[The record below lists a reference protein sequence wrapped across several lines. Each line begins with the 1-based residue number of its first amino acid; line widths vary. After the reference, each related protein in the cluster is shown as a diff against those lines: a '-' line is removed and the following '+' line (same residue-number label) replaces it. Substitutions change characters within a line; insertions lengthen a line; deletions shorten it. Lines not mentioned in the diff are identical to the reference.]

1 MSRFAA
7 QLLLVLIALAA
18 GACGALSTSVAQ
30 LPPMSFEGA
39 HTFSTDKLREIVAAE
54 VGDVARTEWVR
65 SAVDDGAFAIER
77 FYAGEGF
84 AFAKVEYETVK
95 ADDGTNRAL
104 FRVEEGPRV
113 ALDSIRFDG
122 AKALKREILE
132 SYFPKLPRA
141 STSFDDTRADKKHR
155 RHEAPWWVESE
166 LESAAGD
173 LEDYYYRNGYLD
185 AHVAPPAYTFDE
197 ERRYA
202 IVVIGV
208 SEGVRSQLTRVVIEG
223 APADLLPALQRAA
236 ASFQRMAYSS
246 LLAGAVR
253 AKLEEVLASLG
264 YPDGKAIPGVT
275 EHGEKGE
282 TSTTFTIEAGPR
294 VTISAIEIR
303 GTKRT
308 LRRTVLGMLKL
319 DAGDVYSSDK
329 VRESFRALYQSGIFS
344 AVQVGLAPGTDPERV
359 LVVELKEDSASEFY
373 VEPGYGS
380 YERFRLGAGWR
391 YKNLFGTGR
400 SVELDGTISE
410 LAQSGRISL
419 VTPRFFGSD
428 FRATTSVFASR
439 REEPSFTSND
449 TGFGWILS
457 RRLNRRLSAN
467 LGYQFRHSSASN
479 IDVTGPQLPD
489 LTDKVQISSIALT
502 PVYDT
507 RDSVFVPTD
516 GSISKA
522 TFEFADAAI
531 GSELDFLR
539 LRLAY
544 SDYHELWK
552 DSVLALSWR
561 GGVIAPIH
569 STSDIP
575 LQERFF
581 NGGENTV
588 RSFRED
594 QLGPTDS
601 QGNPVGGETFQVFS
615 AELRQRLVGNLEG
628 ALFLDAGNV
637 QLQAADFFEASGFR
651 EGYGVGLRYVL
662 PIGPIRLDYG
672 INPDPH
678 QGESSYVLHFTVGM
692 AF

>member
-1 MSRFAA
+1 M
-7 QLLLVLIALAA
+7 LVLLAFA
-18 GACGALSTSVAQ
+18 VGACGSLGTQPAQ
-30 LPPMSFEGA
+30 LPPMTFEGA
-39 HTFSTDKLREIVAAE
+39 QSFQAGKLREIVAAE
-54 VGDVARTEWVR
+54 VGDVARTEWAR

-84 AFAKVEYETVK
+84 AFAKVEYEIVK
-95 ADDGTNRAL
+95 ADEGTNRAV

-113 ALDSIRFDG
+113 ALDSMRFDG
-122 AKALKREILE
+122 ATALKREILE
-132 SYFPKLPRA
+132 SFFPRLPRGF
-141 STSFDDTRADKKHR
+141 TSFDEARADSKQR
-155 RHEAPWWVESE
+155 RHEPPWWVESE
-166 LESAAGD
+166 LASAASD
-173 LEDYYYRNGYLD
+173 LEDYYYRNGYLE
-185 AHVAPPAYTFDE
+185 ARVAPPVYSFDD

-202 IVVIGV
+202 NVAIVV
-208 SEGVRSQLTRVVIEG
+208 SEGLRSQLTKVVIEG
-223 APADLLPALQRAA
+223 APEDCLSALERAA
-236 ASFQRMAYSS
+236 AAFQRMAYSS

-253 AKLEEVLASLG
+253 ARLEEVLASLG
-264 YPDGKAIPGVT
+264 YPDAKAIAGPT
-275 EHGEKGE
+275 ERGEKGE
-282 TSTTFTIEAGPR
+282 TTTTFTIEAGPR

-319 DAGDVYSSDK
+319 EPGDVYSSDK
-329 VRESFRALYQSGIFS
+329 VRESFRTLYQSAIFS
-344 AVQVGLAPGTDPERV
+344 SVQVGLAPGTEAERA
-359 LVVELKEDSASEFY
+359 LVVELTEDSASDFY

-380 YERFRLGAGWR
+380 YEQLRLGAGWR

-400 SVELDGTISE
+400 SVEVDGTISE
-410 LAQSGRISL
+410 LAQSGHISL
-419 VTPRFFGSD
+419 VTPRFLGSD
-428 FRATTSVFASR
+428 FRATTSVFSSR

-449 TGFGWILS
+449 TGLGWILS
-457 RRLNRRLSAN
+457 RRLNRKLSAN
-467 LGYQFRHSSASN
+467 LGYQYRYSSASN
-479 IDVTGPQLPD
+479 IDVTGPSLPD
-489 LTDKVQISSIALT
+489 LTDKVQISSIAFT

-544 SDYHELWK
+544 SDYYEPWS
-552 DSVLALSWR
+552 DGVLALSWR
-561 GGVIAPIH
+561 AGVIAPMH

-594 QLGPTDS
+594 QLGPADG

-637 QLQAADFFEASGFR
+637 QLQAANFFDGTGFR
-651 EGYGVGLRYVL
+651 AGYGMGLRYVL

-672 INPDPH
+672 INPDPR
-678 QGESSYVLHFTVGM
+678 QAESSYVLHFTVGM

>member
-1 MSRFAA
+1 MNRFAA
-7 QLLLVLIALAA
+7 QFLLVLLAFA
-18 GACGALSTSVAQ
+18 PCACGSLGTKPPA

-39 HTFSTDKLREIVAAE
+39 RSFKADKLREIVSAE
-54 VGDVARTEWVR
+54 VGDVARKEWAR
-65 SAVDDGAFAIER
+65 SVVDDGAFAIER

-84 AFAKVEYETVK
+84 AFAKVEYEIVK
-95 ADDGTNRAL
+95 ADEGTNRAV

-122 AKALKREILE
+122 ATALKHELLE
-132 SYFPKLPRA
+132 SFFPKLPRGFI
-141 STSFDDTRADKKHR
+141 SFDEAREDSKHR
-155 RHEAPWWVESE
+155 RHDPPWWVESE
-166 LESAAGD
+166 FESAAGD

-185 AHVAPPAYTFDE
+185 AQLAPPVYTFDG

-202 IVVIGV
+202 SVVIGV
-208 SEGVRSQLTRVVIEG
+208 SEGVRSQLTKVLLEG
-223 APADLLPALQRAA
+223 APKDCLPALQRAA
-236 ASFQRMAYSS
+236 ASFQRLAYSS

-264 YPDGKAIPGVT
+264 YPDGKAIAGVT
-275 EHGEKGE
+275 EQGENGE
-282 TSTTFTIEAGPR
+282 TTTTFTIEAGPR
-294 VTISAIEIR
+294 VKLSAIEIR

-308 LRRTVLGMLKL
+308 LRGTVLGMLKL
-319 DAGDVYSSDK
+319 EPGDVYSSDK
-329 VRESFRALYQSGIFS
+329 VRESFRTLYQSGIFS
-344 AVQVGLAPGTDPERV
+344 SVQVELAPGTEPERA

-380 YERFRLGAGWR
+380 YERLRLGAGWR

-400 SVELDGTISE
+400 SVELDGTLSE

-419 VTPRFFGSD
+419 VTPRFLGSD
-428 FRATTSVFASR
+428 LRATTSVFASR

-449 TGFGWILS
+449 TGLGWILS

-479 IDVTGPQLPD
+479 IDVTGPALPD

-516 GSISKA
+516 GSLSKA

-539 LRLAY
+539 LRLSY
-544 SDYHELWK
+544 SDYYELWR
-552 DSVLALSWR
+552 DGILALSWR
-561 GGVIAPIH
+561 GGVIAPMH

-594 QLGPTDS
+594 QLGPTDA
-601 QGNPVGGETFQVFS
+601 QGNPVGGETSQVFS

-672 INPDPH
+672 INPDPR